1 MVIGG
6 GEMEGH
12 KDGRKDRQM
21 DRRMDGWKYRLTS
34 GNPPGVLQE
43 IGLLGPLPK
52 KVELVMQGHNIV
64 VDGHPTSSLGAFD
77 SICLILYVC

>member
-1 MVIGG
+1 MGEGG
-6 GEMEGH
+6 WKDTRMEG
-12 KDGRKDRQM
+12 RTDRWMEGWM
-21 DRRMDGWKYRLTS
+21 DKKYRLTS
-34 GNPPGVLQE
+34 GNPPCVLQE